1 MKGEGRWG
9 MGGRKGDAL
18 PVNDERWIDGRQME
32 GGMDTRMAPG
42 VRIVM
47 GFNREWRMATTSIED
62 RRDCKIE

>member
-1 MKGEGRWG
+1 ME
-9 MGGRKGDAL
+9 
-18 PVNDERWIDGRQME
+18 DERWIDGRQME